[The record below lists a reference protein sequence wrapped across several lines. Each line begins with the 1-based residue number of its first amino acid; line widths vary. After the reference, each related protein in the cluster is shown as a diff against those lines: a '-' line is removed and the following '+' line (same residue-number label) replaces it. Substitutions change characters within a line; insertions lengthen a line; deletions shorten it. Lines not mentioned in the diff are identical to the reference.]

1 MRINEV
7 CEVEQSTVGVS
18 FKNLENSKVE
28 NLSIEN
34 NHVIEVTEMTELTE
48 NAGDQLVCI
57 NKIPTSSID
66 HDEIPNVTH

>member
-1 MRINEV
+1 M

-18 FKNLENSKVE
+18 FNNLENSKVE

-34 NHVIEVTEMTELTE
+34 NHVTEVTETTELTE

-57 NKIPTSSID
+57 SKIPTNSID
-66 HDEIPNVTH
+66 HDEIPNVSD